1 MPPNNIFGS
10 GSAPQQPTSRIQ
22 SFFQWLVT
30 TKKGRIVLGAA
41 VTALLILGA
50 SAFAYYATR
59 SSQNATES
67 VSQTDSSSTN
77 ESGSGVT
84 TPDKDDEISSD
95 ETTDKDKK
103 DTKSKDTKSKG
114 SGGSTGTKSGS
125 STGGSGGD
133 SGGGSDDDD
142 DPTPSNCSGVA
153 NQPGGADPWGGC
165 WPGPSNTGIAG
176 CPALSTHNGDYNVSS
191 GATVQ
196 NMVINGQ
203 LRVSAAGASNI
214 VVRCVKVNDGGFFPV
229 DTERSGATSASQVLL
244 DRVEVDCGGSQTT
257 HGAFLLFG
265 ATARKSRAY
274 NCPDAFR
281 FGGNVVIEDSYCSNL
296 NVNGDDEN
304 EWHYDC
310 IQTGGGENVTLRHNS
325 LVGRDTSDIALW
337 PEYEPLENV
346 LVERNLLLGTPGYK
360 IYVGR
365 NTNPSEN
372 ITIKDNRF
380 GPGGYG
386 PCTIENASPTWT
398 GNVWNSTGVALPIGS
413 C

>member
-10 GSAPQQPTSRIQ
+10 GPSPQPTSRIR
-22 SFFQWLVT
+22 SFFAWITT
-30 TKKGRIVLGAA
+30 TKKGRLALGAVLA
-41 VTALLILGA
+41 LILIFGV
-50 SAFAYYATR
+50 SVYAYYATR
-59 SSQNATES
+59 SSQNTTES
-67 VSQTDSSSTN
+67 VSQTDPSSPDSEGGTTITPN
-77 ESGSGVT
+77 EKEKAASDKEKEEDTKDAKSKSSGS
-84 TPDKDDEISSD
+84 
-95 ETTDKDKK
+95 
-103 DTKSKDTKSKG
+103 SKDTK
-114 SGGSTGTKSGS
+114 TGS
-125 STGGSGGD
+125 STGGSTGGS
-133 SGGGSDDDD
+133 SGGGSDDGG
-142 DPTPSNCSGVA
+142 TTAPSNCSGAA

-176 CPALSTHNGDYNVSS
+176 CPALSTHNGDYNVAS

-214 VVRCVKVNDGGFFPV
+214 TVRCVKVNDGGFFPV

-310 IQTGGGENVTLRHNS
+310 IQTGGGSNVTLRHNS

-337 PEYEPLENV
+337 PEYEPLNNV

-365 NTNPSEN
+365 NTNPSTN
-372 ITIKDNRF
+372 ITIKENRF
-380 GPGGYG
+380 GTGGYG
-386 PCTIENASPTWT
+386 PCTVENASPTWT
-398 GNVWNSTGVALPIGS
+398 GNVWNATGAALPISS